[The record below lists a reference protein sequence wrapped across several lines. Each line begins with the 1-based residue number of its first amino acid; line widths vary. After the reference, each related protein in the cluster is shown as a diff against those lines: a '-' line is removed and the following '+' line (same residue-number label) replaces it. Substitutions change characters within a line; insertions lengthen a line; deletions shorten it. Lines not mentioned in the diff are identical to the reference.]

1 MLYLIDLTRKY
12 KLEKTWN
19 CGLANMELI
28 LVKLEIS
35 VLLDLNVN
43 HLNQRQVELTWAHF
57 TPFEL

>member
-35 VLLDLNVN
+35 VLLVKTNKTNVGAL
-43 HLNQRQVELTWAHF
+43 HTV
-57 TPFEL
+57 